1 MPNDIQFTRRRRR
14 RSPVLPVLA
23 LTAAAS
29 LAIAG
34 VWQLCS
40 PTVSDTQEIVF
51 DPAIAEQYGLQQSD
65 ADSESTAS
73 VQESPADESVSTSV
87 STETSAVSAESVS
100 ESVSPAASEAASTD
114 DSAAAS
120 GLTYLSDARPVPEQ
134 AERVKST
141 YFDDAVFIGDSIT
154 TGITLYDV
162 MSNAQV
168 WASTGAGLSN
178 VLTQQI
184 ATVDGVAVTVPEAL
198 RQTDPGKIYILL
210 GANSLAASLD
220 DVIAVYS
227 STLDTIIS
235 CAPNAIIYVQSAFP
249 INEELYH
256 VKYNTV
262 VTNAIIDDFN
272 SRLLKLCGEKG
283 VNFLDVNSCFR
294 DETGG
299 MPAEYTSDG
308 LHIHSAQYLDWFDYL
323 KTHAIQ

>member
-23 LTAAAS
+23 LTVVAS
-29 LAIAG
+29 LAVAG

-40 PTVSDTQEIVF
+40 PTVSETEEIVF
-51 DPAIAEQYGLQQSD
+51 DPAIAEQYGIQQSD
-65 ADSESTAS
+65 AGSDSASPEHESTA
-73 VQESPADESVSTSV
+73 DESASTSV
-87 STETSAVSAESVS
+87 STESSAPIESESTAPAVSEAVS
-100 ESVSPAASEAASTD
+100 TEA
-114 DSAAAS
+114 DSGAT

-168 WASTGAGLSN
+168 WASTGVGLSN

-184 ATVDGVAVTVPEAL
+184 ATVDGVTMTVPEAL
-198 RQTDPGKIYILL
+198 RQTQPGKIYILL

-235 CAPNAIIYVQSAFP
+235 CAPDAIIYVQSAFP

-283 VNFLDVNSCFR
+283 VNFLDINSYFR